1 MGDKYNLVMSM
12 EIRPVIEIKDLIVL
26 SVGALALLLLQLQM
40 T

>member
-1 MGDKYNLVMSM
+1 MEDKYNLVMSM